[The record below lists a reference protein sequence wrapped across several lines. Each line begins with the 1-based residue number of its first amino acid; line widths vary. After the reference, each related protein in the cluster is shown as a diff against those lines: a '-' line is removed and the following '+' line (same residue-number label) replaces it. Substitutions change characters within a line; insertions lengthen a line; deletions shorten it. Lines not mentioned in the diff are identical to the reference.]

1 MQRQQQNLQS
11 RLVGILASFLP
22 RQIAD
27 KAAEAL
33 LADDASESL
42 FVGAGAILILT
53 SSVKPSFTSTT
64 ARQNQRLPS
73 GTPDWMVAEVS
84 GSGKIVCFHCGAA
97 CPGSSSLA
105 EADSWSRHRQA
116 SPGCYLQRLAHRL
129 VLTPQTRRSALDA
142 GELSKL
148 QRSLTRLGQVL
159 DSPVLSRAASFG
171 IQQQKLDFCAARYF
185 MRHQG
190 AAVNRPGD
198 AIQLVHSGEEEFED
212 SATLMEQVNVRE
224 LLQLSLNR
232 EESRTAGPASNP

>member
-42 FVGAGAILILT
+42 FVGVPLLAKT
-53 SSVKPSFTSTT
+53 SVCRVEHPTGWLLRSRGVE
-64 ARQNQRLPS
+64 R
-73 GTPDWMVAEVS
+73 
-84 GSGKIVCFHCGAA
+84 IVCFHCGAA

-212 SATLMEQVNVRE
+212 SATLMEQVNV
-224 LLQLSLNR
+224 
-232 EESRTAGPASNP
+232 